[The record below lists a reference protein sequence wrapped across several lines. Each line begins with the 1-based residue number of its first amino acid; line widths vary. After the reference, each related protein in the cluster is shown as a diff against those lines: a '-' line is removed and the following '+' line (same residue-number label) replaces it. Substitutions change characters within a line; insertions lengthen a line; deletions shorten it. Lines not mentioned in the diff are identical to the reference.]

1 MCVVTEP
8 LEEGARD
15 LPIVALGSIS
25 GWGWMV
31 FAETLFLPSPLPLQ
45 ATFLV
50 PICRSSDFFKRS
62 PRNYCLTLS
71 LRLDNRVLLPLKQCC
86 HVFAVVSWFELFLV
100 QHMPPLLPS
109 LTTKPMTR
117 RDGEEPRWDPPLVT
131 EAVSV
136 SSNTEP
142 ECITHLRLAV
152 SLLLQVPRLSREEGR
167 VSPRWGFDSNLWA
180 CRRSR

>member
-1 MCVVTEP
+1 MLKPC
-8 LEEGARD
+8 
-15 LPIVALGSIS
+15 
-25 GWGWMV
+25 
-31 FAETLFLPSPLPLQ
+31 SPPFTTPLQ

-86 HVFAVVSWFELFLV
+86 HVFAVVSWLNYSWFNTCSSSSISDN
-100 QHMPPLLPS
+100 QAHDTQRWRG
-109 LTTKPMTR
+109 TTLR
-117 RDGEEPRWDPPLVT
+117 SPLVT

-142 ECITHLRLAV
+142 ECITHLRWQSPYSCRFHACHRKKVGLVQGEV
-152 SLLLQVPRLSREEGR
+152 SVVTCGHAEDPYSL
-167 VSPRWGFDSNLWA
+167 
-180 CRRSR
+180 